1 MGRDA
6 TENPMNP
13 FPEVPEVPGLGSFLS
28 LSLDSPLS
36 LSDSPESESDSLSS
50 SGIFQ
55 DSLWGKSSSFC
66 TRAL

>member
-55 DSLWGKSSSFC
+55 DSL
-66 TRAL
+66 